1 LIKEHWKDVKIKK
14 SKNAATFISNAV
26 KIILID
32 IFNISAIVLF
42 NIYKA

>member
-1 LIKEHWKDVKIKK
+1 MKNCWKDVKIKK
-14 SKNAATFISNAV
+14 SKNAAPFISNTV
-26 KIILID
+26 KIILVD